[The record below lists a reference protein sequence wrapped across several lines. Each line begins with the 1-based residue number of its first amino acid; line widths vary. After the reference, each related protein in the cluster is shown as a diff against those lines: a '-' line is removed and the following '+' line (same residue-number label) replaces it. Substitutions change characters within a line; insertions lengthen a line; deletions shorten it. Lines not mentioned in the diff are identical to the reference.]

1 MTGVLYQNLV
11 VGALLFAL
19 GAFGFLA
26 RRNLIVMFLSVELM
40 LQGVMLN
47 LLAFSRY
54 HGDAQGQV
62 FAIMVLTVAACESA
76 IALALVIALYQQ
88 RRTLDVALVSEL
100 NERTESD
107 PDVDMPPPWSELDE
121 PPLPQAPPRLAPA
134 GPEPDPATVRTQ
146 RSRETANRV

>member
-1 MTGVLYQNLV
+1 MEPGSAVQTAYARPSADQRTTQSRVRPLTARGRSRTNG
-11 VGALLFAL
+11 GALAC
-19 GAFGFLA
+19 GAT
-26 RRNLIVMFLSVELM
+26 LST
-40 LQGVMLN
+40 
-47 LLAFSRY
+47 
-54 HGDAQGQV
+54 
-62 FAIMVLTVAACESA
+62 VLTVAACESA

-107 PDVDMPPPWSELDE
+107 TDVDMPPPWSELDE

-134 GPEPDPATVRTQ
+134 GPEPDLASVRTQ